1 MRKISIFLQTLC
13 VVVCTTA
20 AGVAF
25 AAYPERPVRLVV
37 PFAPGGNI
45 DITARIIAPG
55 LSEQLGQQVI
65 VENRG
70 GAGGRIGTEA
80 VAKAAP
86 DGYTW
91 LLGSSGSLTVN
102 PVFATKSAYDP
113 LRDFVPTSFISE
125 VPLMLAVHPSLPAR
139 TVKQFIALAKAQPGA
154 ILMASAGTGS
164 NTHLTGEL
172 FQVIAGVKLT
182 HVPYKGAGPA
192 AIDLVAG
199 HAQCIF
205 DQVTSSGRHV
215 KARKLRALA
224 VTSDR
229 RSMQFP
235 EVPTMKEAGAPGVE
249 STALTGI
256 FLPAA
261 TPRDIVTRVHAA
273 LVKVLDQ
280 PAVRDAFNRLGA
292 DVVKSTPEEVTRRLT
307 TEIAKWRNVQSR
319 TGIRID

>member
-1 MRKISIFLQTLC
+1 MRKIPALLRAFC
-13 VVVCTTA
+13 AVGCAAVVS
-20 AGVAF
+20 VAF
-25 AAYPERPVRLVV
+25 AAYPERPIRIVV

-45 DITARIIAPG
+45 DINARTVAPG
-55 LSEQLGQQVI
+55 MSEQLGQQVI

-91 LLGSSGSLTVN
+91 LLGSTGSLTVN
-102 PVFATKSAYDP
+102 PVFAAKPGYDA

-125 VPLMLAVHPSLPAR
+125 VPLMLAVHPSLPSR
-139 TVKQFIALAKAQPGA
+139 TVKQFIALAKAKPGE
-154 ILMASAGTGS
+154 ILMASAGIGS

-172 FQVIAGVKLT
+172 FQVMTGVKLT

-215 KARKLRALA
+215 KAGKLRALA

-229 RSMQFP
+229 RSVQFP
-235 EVPTMKEAGAPGVE
+235 DVPTMKEAGAPGVE
-249 STALTGI
+249 STAFTGI

-261 TPRDIVTRVHAA
+261 TPRDIVTKVHAA

-307 TEIAKWRNVQSR
+307 SEIAKWRKVQSR

>member
-1 MRKISIFLQTLC
+1 M
-13 VVVCTTA
+13 
-20 AGVAF
+20 
-25 AAYPERPVRLVV
+25 V

-45 DITARIIAPG
+45 DINARTVAPG
-55 LSEQLGQQVI
+55 MSELLGQQVI

-80 VAKAAP
+80 VAKAPP

-91 LLGSSGSLTVN
+91 LLGSTGSLTVN
-102 PVFATKSAYDP
+102 PVFATKPAYDA

-125 VPLMLAVHPSLPAR
+125 VPLMLAVHPSLPSR
-139 TVKQFIALAKAQPGA
+139 SVKQFIALAKAKPGA
-154 ILMASAGTGS
+154 ILMASAGIGS

-172 FQVIAGVKLT
+172 FQVLTGAKLT

-205 DQVTSSGRHV
+205 DQVTSSGRYV
-215 KARKLRALA
+215 KAGKLRALA
-224 VTSDR
+224 VTSDK

-235 EVPTMKEAGAPGVE
+235 DVPTMKEAGAPGVE
-249 STALTGI
+249 SSAFTGI

-261 TPRDIVTRVHAA
+261 TPRDIVTRIHGA

-280 PAVRDAFNRLGA
+280 ASVRDA
-292 DVVKSTPEEVTRRLT
+292 
-307 TEIAKWRNVQSR
+307 
-319 TGIRID
+319 